1 MLLPPPLP
9 TAFTPLLSLAGG
21 LMIGAAA
28 GLLWLGIGRIA
39 GISGIIGG
47 VVERVERD
55 WRLAFIAGVLLAGIL
70 ARGLGLAPAIHLQG
84 SLPLLVGAGLLVG
97 VGTALGG
104 GCTSGHGIC
113 GLSRLSPRS
122 MVATACFM
130 IIAFA
135 VVFLTRSIGS
145 L

>member
-1 MLLPPPLP
+1 
-9 TAFTPLLSLAGG
+9 
-21 LMIGAAA
+21 
-28 GLLWLGIGRIA
+28 
-39 GISGIIGG
+39 
-47 VVERVERD
+47 VVERIDRD
-55 WRLAFIAGVLLAGIL
+55 WRLAFIAGVLAAGIG
-70 ARGLGLAPAIHLQG
+70 ARGLGLAPAIDLEAP
-84 SLPLLVGAGLLVG
+84 LPLLLGAGLLVG

-113 GLSRLSPRS
+113 GLSRRSPRS

-130 IIAFA
+130 LTACA